1 MKRVRSYVM
10 INPDRQIR
18 NSEERD
24 RMFRKTKIVC
34 TLGPSTDDEKVL
46 RSLIEEGM
54 NVARFNFSHGPHE
67 EQMGRLKML
76 RKLREELNRPVAALL
91 DTKGPEIRLMEFASG
106 KVELK
111 NGQIFT
117 LTTEEILGDEKRVS
131 ITYKNLPED
140 VKPGNTILIDDGLIG
155 MEVMRIQP
163 VAGAKP
169 AADGSVPMDIVCT
182 VMNGGVVSNRK
193 GVNVPN
199 VNLSMP
205 YISEKDYSDIVF
217 AVENDYDFI
226 AASFVRTADD
236 VLAIRKI
243 LEEKGGEDIHIIAKI
258 ENMQGVQNMDEI
270 IRVAD
275 GVMVARGDMGVEIPL
290 EDVPVIQK
298 MMIKKVSGAGKVV
311 ITATQMLDSM
321 MKHPRP
327 TRAEATDVANAIYD
341 GTSAIMLSGETAAG
355 LYPVEALKTMVRIA
369 LRTEQDINYLQRF
382 RQSQVMSNP
391 DVTNAISHA
400 TCMMAGDLNAAAI
413 MTVSKSGRTAR
424 MVSKYRPVSPIIG
437 ACLTGK
443 VYRQLG
449 LSWGVVPL
457 LLEQKDKAD
466 ELFDYAVD
474 TAEEAGII
482 EKGDVVVLTAGV
494 PLGVSGT
501 TNLIK
506 VQVAGHILVTGEG
519 LNKKR
524 VCASLCVCRDEADLA
539 NFKVGDIIVASDTNN
554 HMMEQMRAASGL
566 IVEAESE
573 SCHAAIAGLSL
584 DIPVMIGAKNALGVL
599 KSSAYVELDC
609 ENGIVSAN

>member
-1 MKRVRSYVM
+1 
-10 INPDRQIR
+10 
-18 NSEERD
+18 
-24 RMFRKTKIVC
+24 MFRKTKIVC

-54 NVARFNFSHGPHE
+54 NVARFNFSHGAHD

-76 RKLREELNRPVAALL
+76 RKLREELGRPVAALL
-91 DTKGPEIRLMEFASG
+91 DTKGPEIRLMEFAEG

-111 NGQIFT
+111 NGQTFT
-117 LTTEEILGDEKRVS
+117 LTTEEIKGDATRVS
-131 ITYKNLPED
+131 ITYKNLPND
-140 VKPGNTILIDDGLIG
+140 VKPGDTILIDDGLIG
-155 MEVMRIQP
+155 MEVNKIQP
-163 VAGAKP
+163 VAGAK
-169 AADGSVPMDIVCT
+169 ADADGNKPMDIVCT
-182 VMNGGVVSNRK
+182 VMNGGMVSNKK

-199 VNLSMP
+199 VELSMP

-217 AVENDYDFI
+217 AAENDYDFI

-243 LEEKGGEDIHIIAKI
+243 LAEKGGEDIHIIAKI
-258 ENMQGVQNMDEI
+258 ENMQGVQNIDEI
-270 IRVAD
+270 IRVSD

-298 MMIKKVSGAGKVV
+298 MIIKKVCGAGKVV

-321 MKHPRP
+321 MKNPRP

-355 LYPVEALKTMVRIA
+355 KYPIEALKTMVRIA
-369 LRTEQDINYLQRF
+369 VRTEQDINYLQRF
-382 RQSQVMSNP
+382 KQREVMSNP

-400 TCMMAGDLNAAAI
+400 TVMMAGDLNAAAI
-413 MTVSKSGRTAR
+413 ITVSKSGRTAR
-424 MVSKYRPVSPIIG
+424 MVSKYRPYSPIVG
-437 ACLTGK
+437 ACLTEK

-449 LSWGVVPL
+449 ISWGVIPL
-457 LLEQKDKAD
+457 LLEKKNKAE

-474 TAEEAGII
+474 TAEAAGAIN
-482 EKGDVVVLTAGV
+482 KGDVVVITAGV

-506 VQVAGHILVTGEG
+506 VQVAGHILVQGKGMNT
-519 LNKKR
+519 KK
-524 VCASLCVCRDEADLA
+524 VSANLCVCRTEEDLA
-539 NFKVGDIIVASDTNN
+539 NFKEGDIIVAKDTNN

-566 IVEAESE
+566 IVEANSE

-584 DIPVMIGAKNALGVL
+584 DIPVLIGAENALDVL

-609 ENGIVSAN
+609 ESGLVTAN